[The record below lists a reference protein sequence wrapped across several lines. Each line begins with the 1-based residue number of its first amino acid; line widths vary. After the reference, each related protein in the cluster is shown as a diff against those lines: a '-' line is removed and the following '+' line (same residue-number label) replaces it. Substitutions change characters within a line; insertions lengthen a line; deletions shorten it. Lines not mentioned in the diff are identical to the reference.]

1 MKRETDKNLI
11 PTNQRTKEE
20 ARELGRKGGIASGET
35 RRRKRTMKERI
46 QAFSEA
52 TYHNDEGETEIS
64 GITGDNI
71 CHAEQWVKAQSE
83 KADKGD
89 TKAFQALM
97 DILGEKTTN
106 MNVNGNVDVGEKR
119 DKKLANVPDEL
130 LEKVAQHIKKNDE

>member
-1 MKRETDKNLI
+1 MANEQNLI
-11 PTNQRTKEE
+11 PNNRRSKSEV
-20 ARELGRKGGIASGET
+20 REHSRKGGIASGVA
-35 RRRKRTMKERI
+35 RRRKRTMKEWI

-52 TYHNDEGETEIS
+52 TYHNEEGETEIS
-64 GITGDNI
+64 RITGDNI

-106 MNVNGNVDVGEKR
+106 MNVNGNVDVGDKR
-119 DKKLANVPDEL
+119 DKRLANVPDEL
-130 LEKVAQHIKKNDE
+130 LEKVAQHIKANDE